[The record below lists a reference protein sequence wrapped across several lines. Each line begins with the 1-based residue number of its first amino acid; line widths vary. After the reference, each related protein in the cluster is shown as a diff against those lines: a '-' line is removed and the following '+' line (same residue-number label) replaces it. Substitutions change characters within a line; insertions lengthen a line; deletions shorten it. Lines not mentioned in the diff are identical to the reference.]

1 MQVSRL
7 CLAASLIAIA
17 PAGATAA
24 DADLTMG
31 QEIYQA
37 QCSACHS
44 NQPGVNG
51 IGPSLAGVAGRKA
64 GSLAGFHFT
73 PALQGSG
80 LTWTAE
86 SFIQFLADPTKLVPG
101 TAMTVMVPDA
111 TGRANLFAYL
121 ATLKDTT
128 AATKPA
134 GPAVPKIMGPTQA
147 DLDGA
152 ASATDAWLYAS
163 HDYAGTRYTDLKEIT
178 PANAKNL
185 RPVCLYRS
193 EQSASVQTS
202 PLVYGGVM
210 YLTFGRATVAIDAK
224 TCRERWTYIWQPKG
238 QEISPANRGAA
249 IKDGKLVRGTADG
262 YLIGLDMASGSLL
275 WSQPI
280 ASFAGG
286 QYLSMPP
293 LIFGDLI
300 IVGPSGADFGAKNW
314 IGAFKLETGEP
325 VWKFNLIPDAGEP
338 GAETWQNPES
348 LKHGGG
354 SLWTPVS
361 LDAKAGIVYLPVGNP
376 APDFYGELRPGANLY
391 TDSLVALDAKTGKL
405 LWYQQ
410 FIPHDVHDA
419 DLSQVSPLFETTIDG
434 KTHAVIAVSGKD
446 GLLRLLDRNSHDQFY
461 EVPITTRENVD
472 AIPTVEGVHRCPGL
486 LGGMEWNGPAYD
498 PGSNTLFVPAV
509 DWCGIFSKAPKDPPI
524 MQGMHYY
531 GGAVASDPREKSKGW
546 LTAFDASTGKERWKY
561 ASPTPLVAGVTAT
574 SGGVLFTGDLNNDFL
589 ALDAKT
595 GDVLYR
601 FNTGG
606 SIGGGVIS
614 YALNGKQYAATVSGT
629 VSAFFGGSGLPA
641 VVIFAVNSSAPH
653 AVAQAVDPDKAPVAA
668 VDRFSDKAAHL
679 QLRTPENHLP
689 GPNEPVDFDSG
700 PFITQGLSPS
710 TGKPVRYYNFDVQ
723 TTMPAPVYVL
733 YREGENKPVDGQLD
747 IIDTL
752 PGEKGYNDFRQ
763 VWKVTVAKDYVA
775 NTIVD
780 AAALT
785 DAGYKMEQTPVL
797 RNMPVVPDKSRAK
810 ARLNGQS
817 AELHRGWYRGQVAK
831 FFSFDEASLSG
842 ANVPLSPIY
851 VTFNVNPGQPNGGP
865 GSGFHTEPGSEQTHN
880 VPATQPG
887 DPGYSPL
894 WLVAVYDNAD
904 FPSVHDLKTALKAKV
919 LAAGVATVNCPI
931 VFIEP

>member
-7 CLAASLIAIA
+7 AAILIATA
-17 PAGATAA
+17 STGPALAGEDVGA
-24 DADLTMG
+24 G

-64 GSLAGFHFT
+64 GSLPGFHFT
-73 PALQGSG
+73 PALQGYG
-80 LTWTAE
+80 LTWNADN
-86 SFIQFLADPTKLVPG
+86 FIQFLADPSKLVPG

-128 AATKPA
+128 AAAKPS
-134 GPAVPKIMGPTQA
+134 GPALPKITGPTQA
-147 DLDGA
+147 ELDGA
-152 ASATDAWLYAS
+152 ASTTDAWLYAS
-163 HDYAGTRYTDLKEIT
+163 HDYAGTRFVDLKEIT
-178 PANAKNL
+178 PQNAKNL

-193 EQSASVQTS
+193 EQAASVQTS
-202 PLVYGGVM
+202 PLVYQGVM

-262 YLIGLDMASGSLL
+262 YLIALDMADGSLL
-275 WSQPI
+275 WSKPI

-286 QYLSMPP
+286 QYFSMPP
-293 LIFGDLI
+293 LIYGDLI
-300 IVGPSGADFGAKNW
+300 IAGPSGADFGAKNW
-314 IGAFKLETGEP
+314 IGAFKLATGEQ
-325 VWKFNLIPDAGEP
+325 VWKFNLVPDPGEP
-338 GAETWQNPES
+338 GAETWENPES

-354 SLWTPVS
+354 SLWTPLS

-391 TDSLVALDAKTGKL
+391 TDSLVALDTKTGKL
-405 LWYQQ
+405 LWYRQ

-434 KTHAVIAVSGKD
+434 KKHAVISVSGKD
-446 GLLRLLDRNSHDQFY
+446 GLLRLLDRDSHDQFY

-472 AIPTVEGVHRCPGL
+472 ALPTVEGVHRCPGL

-498 PGSNTLFVPAV
+498 PDSNTLFVPAV
-509 DWCGIFSKAPKDPPI
+509 DWCGTFSKAPKDPPI

-546 LTAFDASTGKERWKY
+546 LTALDVSTGKERWKY

-595 GDVLYR
+595 GEVLYR

-614 YALNGKQYAATVSGT
+614 YAIDGKQFAAATSGT

-641 VVIFAVNSSAPH
+641 VIIFVADKGTAVSEAKPL
-653 AVAQAVDPDKAPVAA
+653 DPDQAPIAA

-679 QLRTPENHLP
+679 QLRTPDNHLP
-689 GPNEPVDFDSG
+689 GPNEPVDFDTG
-700 PFITQGLSPS
+700 PFITQGLSPT

-723 TTMPAPVYVL
+723 TTTPAPVYVL
-733 YREGENKPVDGQLD
+733 YREGEDKPVAGQLD

-763 VWKVTVAKDYVA
+763 VWKVTMPKDYVA

-780 AAALT
+780 AGALRGAA
-785 DAGYKMEQTPVL
+785 YKVEQTGTL
-797 RNMPVVPDKSRAK
+797 RNMPVVPDKSTAK
-810 ARLNGQS
+810 ARLKGES
-817 AELHRGWYRGQVAK
+817 AELQRAWYQGQVAK
-831 FFSFDEASLSG
+831 FFSFDEAPLSG
-842 ANVPLSPIY
+842 SNVPLSPIY
-851 VTFNVNPGQPNGGP
+851 VTFNVNPDQPNGGP
-865 GSGFHTEPGSEQTHN
+865 GSGFKAEPNSEQTHN
-880 VPATQPG
+880 VPATLPG
-887 DPGYSPL
+887 DAGYSPL

-904 FPSVHDLKTALKAKV
+904 WPEVKDLKTALKAKV
-919 LAAGVATVNCPI
+919 LAPAAGTVNCPI

>member
-1 MQVSRL
+1 MREVTMVKKIDEAQKLGRDNMKIAMKSFAVISKTFQVTAAEIADYSKRSLENHTVAMEKLMAAKKSLVLQRWGIHAMRISRFYS
-7 CLAASLIAIA
+7 AAILIAVA
-17 PAGATAA
+17 PAGPALA
-24 DADLTMG
+24 DAEIG
-31 QEIYQA
+31 AAQEIYQA

-64 GSLAGFHFT
+64 GSLQGFHFT

-80 LTWTAE
+80 LAWDGDT
-86 SFIQFLADPTKLVPG
+86 FIKFLADPSKLVPG
-101 TAMTVMVPDA
+101 TAMTVMVPDE
-111 TGRANLFAYL
+111 TGRANLYAYL

-128 AATKPA
+128 AGTKPS
-134 GPAVPKIMGPTQA
+134 GPAVAKITGPTQ
-147 DLDGA
+147 DELDEA
-152 ASATDAWLYAS
+152 QSATDTWLYAS
-163 HDYAGTRYTDLKEIT
+163 HDYAGTRFIDLKEIT
-178 PANAKNL
+178 PANAKSL

-193 EQSASVQTS
+193 EQAASVQTS
-202 PLVYGGVM
+202 PLVYQGVM

-224 TCRERWTYIWQPKG
+224 TCRERWSYMWQPKA
-238 QEISPANRGAA
+238 QEVSPTNRGAA
-249 IKDGKLVRGTADG
+249 IKDGRLVRGTADG
-262 YLIGLDMASGSLL
+262 YLIALDMADGSLQ

-293 LIFGDLI
+293 LILEDLI
-300 IVGPSGADFGAKNW
+300 IVGASGADFGAKNW
-314 IGAFKLETGEP
+314 IGAFKLESGEP
-325 VWKFNLIPDAGEP
+325 VWKFNLIPDPGEP
-338 GAETWQNPES
+338 GAETWENPES

-354 SLWTPVS
+354 SLWTPLS
-361 LDAKAGIVYLPVGNP
+361 LDTKAGIVYLPVGNP

-405 LWYQQ
+405 LWYRQ

-419 DLSQVSPLFETTIDG
+419 DLSQVSPLFTTMIDG
-434 KTHAVIAVSGKD
+434 KSHDAIAVSGKD
-446 GLLRLLDRNSHDQFY
+446 GLLRLLDRSSREQFY

-509 DWCGIFSKAPKDPPI
+509 DWCGTFSKAPKDPPI

-546 LTAFDASTGKERWKY
+546 LTALDASTGKERWKY

-589 ALDAKT
+589 VLDAKT
-595 GDVLYR
+595 GHVLYR

-606 SIGGGVIS
+606 SIGGGVIT
-614 YALNGKQYAATVSGT
+614 YELDGKQYVAATSGM

-641 VVIFAVNSSAPH
+641 VVIFAAESGTAEA
-653 AVAQAVDPDKAPVAA
+653 AVQPLDPDKAPLAE

-679 QLRTPENHLP
+679 QLRTADNHLP
-689 GPNEPVDFDSG
+689 GPNQPVDFDTG
-700 PFITQGLSPS
+700 PFITQGLSPT

-723 TTMPAPVYVL
+723 GTTPAPVYVL
-733 YREGENKPVDGQLD
+733 YREGEDKPVPGQLD

-763 VWKVTVAKDYVA
+763 VWKAWVPKDYVT
-775 NTIVD
+775 NTITES
-780 AAALT
+780 AALLK
-785 DAGYKMEQTPVL
+785 AGYRTEQTSTL
-797 RNMPVVPDKSRAK
+797 RNMPVVPDKSRAN
-810 ARLNGQS
+810 ARLKGASTDLQR
-817 AELHRGWYRGQVAK
+817 AWHRGRVAK
-831 FFSFDEASLSG
+831 YFSFDEA
-842 ANVPLSPIY
+842 PLS
-851 VTFNVNPGQPNGGP
+851 
-865 GSGFHTEPGSEQTHN
+865 
-880 VPATQPG
+880 
-887 DPGYSPL
+887 
-894 WLVAVYDNAD
+894 
-904 FPSVHDLKTALKAKV
+904 
-919 LAAGVATVNCPI
+919 AA
-931 VFIEP
+931 